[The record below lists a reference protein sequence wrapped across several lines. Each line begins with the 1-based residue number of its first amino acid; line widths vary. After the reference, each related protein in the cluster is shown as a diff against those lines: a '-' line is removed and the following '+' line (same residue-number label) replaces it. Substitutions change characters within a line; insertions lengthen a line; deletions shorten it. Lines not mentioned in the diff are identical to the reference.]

1 MTTGFAEKE
10 RAMRL
15 RIQLHLD
22 REAIL
27 PIDHQY
33 ELMSLVYRLLE
44 VSDTDYARFLH
55 EEGYGREGTDTKR
68 MKLFVFSKLRVP
80 KDRRRVEG
88 ANLRLYPGAVEWL
101 VSSPREDFLRHSATG
116 LLSTGSRLM
125 VGQVGLTITGVEA
138 LPAPEFF
145 ETTSFRCLTAIV
157 ASQPLSDGRT
167 YYLRPQD
174 EEAFSEAVRRNL
186 LHKYSL
192 LHGGASPENDRLELT
207 FDADYLSNPKH
218 RGTQKVCIKGIE
230 VVGAFAPF
238 TLTGSTELME
248 VAWNAGLGEKNS
260 AGFGMI
266 EVAR

>member
-1 MTTGFAEKE
+1 
-10 RAMRL
+10 MRL
-15 RIQLHLD
+15 RIQLYLD

-55 EEGYGREGTDTKR
+55 EEGYGREGTNTKR

-80 KDRRRVEG
+80 KNRRRVEG
-88 ANLRLYPGAVEWL
+88 SNLRLYPGRIEWL
-101 VSSPREDFLRHSATG
+101 LSSPREDFLRHSATG
-116 LLSTGSRLM
+116 LLSAGSRLL

-138 LPAPEFF
+138 LPTPEFS
-145 ETTSFRCLTAIV
+145 ETVRFRCLTSIV
-157 ASQPLSDGRT
+157 ASQTLSDGRT
-167 YYLRPQD
+167 YYLRPKD
-174 EEAFSEAVRRNL
+174 EAAFSEAVRRNL
-186 LHKYSL
+186 LHKYL
-192 LHGGASPENDRLELT
+192 LLSGGAAPEEDRLRLT

-238 TLTGSTELME
+238 TLTGSIELMR
-248 VAWNAGLGEKNS
+248 VAWECGLGEKNS
-260 AGFGMI
+260 AGFGMV
-266 EVAR
+266 EVCSGV